1 MAAATSG
8 STWRV
13 LSLRPLFGP
22 MAQHHTCQ
30 PDSRHHPGRLSIRR
44 ILARGDSPEWS
55 SYTDVYRDYT
65 KTSQSLQYLRNKRT
79 IIGAIEQFAVYGRFP
94 NGRRRH
100 ELFAR
105 GAYAVLTH
113 EFRSIIDI
121 YRVVAQHEG
130 KKLTTIAVEAHSAA
144 TFFLSLQRQGIT
156 NLTHITEEAV
166 LAIFLA
172 PNDTLRW
179 SGSYK
184 KNVAAV
190 LTAGLRDRGDM
201 GLRIRAFLPALRET
215 VLRLPIVKKSRRCLR
230 YEGRIVYAAILQA
243 WDCCRCRGLSTTN
256 PHALQRH
263 FW

>member
-1 MAAATSG
+1 MDVQNLRNTYPQLITYLEDHGYAT
-8 STWRV
+8 TYVARFT
-13 LSLRPLFGP
+13 RE
-22 MAQHHTCQ
+22 
-30 PDSRHHPGRLSIRR
+30 IRR

-105 GAYAVLTH
+105 GAYAVLTP

-172 PNDTLRW
+172 PNDTLRR